1 MNFTLI
7 GVIILC
13 AGLGYALMN
22 YFLSGPPTP
31 RSEDDPL
38 GIGSRRQQAPPP
50 RQPQPRA
57 DASEPWYDVLGV
69 APDATLEQIK
79 RGDHLRVR
87 PGEKVKR
94 LRSQYH
100 PDKVA
105 NSADEIRQLAESRSK
120 QINTAY
126 EYAISRPGMSP
137 N

>member
-69 APDATLEQIK
+69 APDATLDQIK
-79 RGDHLRVR
+79 RGYRQ
-87 PGEKVKR
+87 KI
-94 LRSQYH
+94 SQYH

>member
-79 RGDHLRVR
+79 RGYRQ
-87 PGEKVKR
+87 KI
-94 LRSQYH
+94 SQYH

>member
-22 YFLSGPPTP
+22 FFLSGPSAP

-38 GIGSRRQQAPPP
+38 GIGSRRQQTPPP

-79 RGDHLRVR
+79 RGYRQ
-87 PGEKVKR
+87 KI
-94 LRSQYH
+94 SQYH

>member
-57 DASEPWYDVLGV
+57 DASEPGYDVLGV

-79 RGDHLRVR
+79 RGYRQ
-87 PGEKVKR
+87 KI
-94 LRSQYH
+94 SQYH

>member
-22 YFLSGPPTP
+22 FFLSGPSRP

-38 GIGSRRQQAPPP
+38 GIGARRQHAPPPPPP
-50 RQPQPRA
+50 RQPPA
-57 DASEPWYDVLGV
+57 DIPEPWYDILGV

-79 RGDHLRVR
+79 RGYRQ
-87 PGEKVKR
+87 KI
-94 LRSQYH
+94 SQYH

>member
-22 YFLSGPPTP
+22 FFLSGPSRP

-38 GIGSRRQQAPPP
+38 GIGARRQQAPPP
-50 RQPQPRA
+50 RQSPPRA

-79 RGDHLRVR
+79 RGYRQ
-87 PGEKVKR
+87 KI
-94 LRSQYH
+94 SQYH

-120 QINTAY
+120 QINRAY
-126 EYAISRPGMSP
+126 EYAISRPGM
-137 N
+137 

>member
-22 YFLSGPPTP
+22 FFLSGPSRP

-38 GIGSRRQQAPPP
+38 GIGTRRQREPPP
-50 RQPQPRA
+50 SQPPPRA
-57 DASEPWYDVLGV
+57 DASEPWYDILGV

-79 RGDHLRVR
+79 RGYRQ
-87 PGEKVKR
+87 KI
-94 LRSQYH
+94 SQYH

-120 QINTAY
+120 QINRAY
-126 EYAISRPGMSP
+126 EYAISRPGMQP
-137 N
+137 D

>member
-13 AGLGYALMN
+13 AGLGYALLN

-31 RSEDDPL
+31 RSEDGPL

-79 RGDHLRVR
+79 RGYRQ
-87 PGEKVKR
+87 KI
-94 LRSQYH
+94 SQYH

-120 QINTAY
+120 QINPAY

>member
-7 GVIILC
+7 GIIILC

-79 RGDHLRVR
+79 RGYRQ
-87 PGEKVKR
+87 KI
-94 LRSQYH
+94 SQYH

>member
-38 GIGSRRQQAPPP
+38 GIGSRRQQEPPPPP
-50 RQPQPRA
+50 RQPA
-57 DASEPWYDVLGV
+57 AASASEPWYETLGV
-69 APDATLEQIK
+69 TPDATLEQIK
-79 RGDHLRVR
+79 RAYRQ
-87 PGEKVKR
+87 KI
-94 LRSQYH
+94 SQYH

-105 NSADEIRQLAESRSK
+105 NSADEIRQLAEVRSK
-120 QINTAY
+120 QINAAY
-126 EYAISRPGMSP
+126 EFAISRPGM
-137 N
+137 